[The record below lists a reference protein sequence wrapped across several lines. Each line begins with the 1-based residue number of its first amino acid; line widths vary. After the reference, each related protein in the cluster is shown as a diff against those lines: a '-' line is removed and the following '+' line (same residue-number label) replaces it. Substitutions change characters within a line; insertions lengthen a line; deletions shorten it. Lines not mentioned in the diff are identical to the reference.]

1 MRIAVI
7 NEVSACSKNADIVNA
22 LKEQGHEVLNLGMKE
37 PSQQPSLTYLH
48 TGLMSALVLSL
59 GIADFV
65 VGGCGTGQGYLNS
78 VLQYPGVVC
87 GLLLEP
93 LDAWLFTRINDGNC
107 VSLALNKGYGWA
119 GDLNLKMLFSQ
130 LFPAKK
136 EGGYPPARAESQS
149 ESRMKLHSL
158 STAAHLPMEQI
169 LKALDPEL
177 VAAVFQSKDF
187 VEALSEATKPGDLLD
202 MARELAQKYNYQG

>member
-1 MRIAVI
+1 MRIAVV
-7 NEVSACSKNADIVNA
+7 NEVSACAKNPDIVKA
-22 LKEQGHEVLNLGMKE
+22 LQELGHEVLNLGMIE
-37 PSQQPSLTYLH
+37 PAQQPSLTYLH

-78 VLQYPGVVC
+78 VLQYPGITC

-119 GDLNLKMLFSQ
+119 ADLNLKMLFSH
-130 LFPAKK
+130 LFPAEK
-136 EGGYPPARAESQS
+136 EGGYPPARVESQS
-149 ESRMKLHSL
+149 ESRVKFSTL
-158 STAAHLPMEQI
+158 STATHLPMEQI
-169 LKALDPEL
+169 LEVIDPEL
-177 VAAVFQSKDF
+177 VKAVFQSKAF
-187 VEALSEATKPGDLLD
+187 VESLAGATKAGPLLD
-202 MARELAQKYNYQG
+202 MARNLAQKYN